1 MIYGYARVSTKQ
13 QAKDGNSLQAQTDAL
28 RTEGAEQILHE
39 AYTGKTKDRPVFDSL
54 MLQLKGG
61 DTLIVTK
68 LDRIARSVRDGEEII
83 TDLMKRGVTVKILN
97 LGTIDD
103 SPTGK
108 LSYHMLLAFA
118 EFERDMILQRTQ
130 EGKAVAREKPSY
142 REGQPRT
149 EQKRLDHAMELLNT
163 HEHRYKDVSDMT
175 GISVST
181 LTRERRRY
189 KEKMCEKGI
198 YV

>member
-28 RTEGAEQILHE
+28 KAEGAEQILHE

-130 EGKAVAREKPSY
+130 EGKAVAREKPGY
-142 REGQPRT
+142 REGRPRT
-149 EQKRLDHAMELLNT
+149 EQKRLDHAMELLDN

-189 KEKMCEKGI
+189 KEKMREKGI